1 MPPDKNS
8 EDFDPLLDGILFSR
22 PYEWRLNLGSGIASE
37 GYITSEDVAMDF
49 PVINENFTGI
59 INKYGYAQVV
69 DSVATSKTGNV
80 LSLLHSSIA
89 FVDICFIPSCVL
101 VLTLSLLQITWAH
114 VIYYVFLLTYA
125 HHLPKCLNMCSPW

>member
-1 MPPDKNS
+1 MIPGAPHTVDKSKWYRRVFLPPDKNS
-8 EDFDPLLDGILFSR
+8 EDFDPSLDGILFSR

-80 LSLLHSSIA
+80 VFITVALWIYVSSFLH
-89 FVDICFIPSCVL
+89 
-101 VLTLSLLQITWAH
+101 
-114 VIYYVFLLTYA
+114 VFSFS
-125 HHLPKCLNMCSPW
+125 H

>member
-89 FVDICFIPSCVL
+89 LWIYVSFLHVFSFSHLAYYKSHGRMLFIMFFC
-101 VLTLSLLQITWAH
+101 
-114 VIYYVFLLTYA
+114 
-125 HHLPKCLNMCSPW
+125 